1 MQCSI
6 GLLSNILKHLERA
19 PTGCWLSHQGMPF
32 RHMTF
37 TFNSVCVTGALPLLK
52 QLLGSTDAKLQKA
65 AARAIQRLE
74 RP

>member
-1 MQCSI
+1 
-6 GLLSNILKHLERA
+6 
-19 PTGCWLSHQGMPF
+19 MPF